1 MYPNICMNIHVFN
14 RSQYKPSQE
23 KTSKQKP
30 PQSNLKGEPSPGRPA
45 RDFDPAP
52 TVDVKKH

>member
-1 MYPNICMNIHVFN
+1 MNIHVFN